1 MNTLELWFLVTG
13 DPAQVAGPVVT
24 VLCVHEM
31 GKQGQTLKAAAA
43 FTLMKIH
50 FNTIVLIATLKQ
62 VGVHK
67 AR

>member
-13 DPAQVAGPVVT
+13 DPAQVVGPVVT
-24 VLCVHEM
+24 VLCVQEM
-31 GKQGQTLKAAAA
+31 VKHDQTLKGVEAS
-43 FTLMKIH
+43 TLMKIH